1 MKKQVEIT
9 VDAMS
14 EAFDKYKAFSCTPKT
29 KNHKVGDVIDEMKS
43 VKWNREEVD
52 RLRHLRVEE
61 IKLLN
66 KQKQELYEEFKDMV
80 CKYIMQ
86 ETKVGKARSIKVFKF
101 LEREECL
108 VSNGRF
114 CCDYLDDS
122 LEAFYK

>member
-14 EAFDKYKAFSCTPKT
+14 EAFDKYRDFSCTPKT
-29 KNHKVGDVIDEMKS
+29 KAYRVGDIIDEEKS

-52 RLRHLRVEE
+52 RLRHLRIEE

-80 CKYIMQ
+80 CKYIM
-86 ETKVGKARSIKVFKF
+86 EEIKVCEERSKKIFDF
-101 LEREECL
+101 LGKNYYL
-108 VSNGRF
+108 VSNGQF
-114 CCDYLDDS
+114 YCDILDDF